1 MTDVD
6 VRADAAKDTAVPDGA
21 VVHPGQHRLESVQ
34 LVNWGTFSGYH
45 QLPVSRRGFLLTG
58 PSGSGKSSL
67 LDAIS
72 VVLVPPRW
80 LDLNAAARD
89 ASARGRDRTLLSYVR
104 GAWSRNTDQVSGE
117 LATQQLRPGTTWSA
131 VGLTYDDAA
140 GRRTTLVRIF
150 WASSSTTSVD
160 AITKLCV
167 IVDGDLDLRD
177 LEPVL
182 ADGLS
187 MRAVKQALDPFF
199 VSTDFAA
206 YADKLTRRLGVQGER
221 ALRLLHK
228 TQSTKGLSDL
238 DALLRDFMLD
248 EPATFGAARRTVE
261 QFVELEEAYRSV
273 QSAQAQVTHLTP
285 VRTLHPA
292 MLDAT
297 SRLVMLE
304 AERDALDGYRATRAV
319 EILRDEVAHAE
330 RVLDEARDAA
340 SHARTRAADADLEV
354 DALREEHSS
363 SGGSALDRWRA
374 EIETVQQEQVAR
386 QRRRGRLQAHL
397 DELGETFPADAA
409 GFRALLTRAVAAAEA
424 RDEPPA
430 AGRAAT
436 DDAADAETSTGAS
449 ELDQRRD
456 AARDRLRQV
465 QQELHEATGQLRA
478 LEQQRSNLDRRDVE
492 LRDGIAQALGVAPTR
507 LPFVAELLQVRD
519 EDAAWRGVVER
530 LLGSFARSLLVPDAL
545 YAAAAEHI
553 NGTHLGRRLLYNR
566 VPRVADAPRPVGA
579 TSIVHAVEV
588 ADSDAADWLRSE
600 LSRRFDYVRA
610 STTAELREAE
620 RAVTVDGQVKHS
632 RARHEKDDRRRVD
645 DAHGWVLGFDNHHK
659 RALYEQEVAR
669 LTAVREDVLAGVTD
683 LTRER
688 DAVADRRRAWH
699 AVAAVEWD
707 DVDTDTP
714 ATRIHDLRRR
724 IEDAASG
731 GSDGGGLAS
740 LDARL
745 SEARDRARATADL
758 VAGTQAAV
766 LTAEATVQRLT
777 GRLGIQRDEQAAT
790 ASTGDATR
798 SRLDARFDAFDPDP
812 SSSVLDEIAAK
823 VSPQIARE
831 AAEAQRQRDEAARD
845 LERLLTEFHRR
856 WPAEAADVT
865 PDAANAGEYLAIL
878 ERLEYDGLPRFSGRF
893 HELLDE
899 QSTNNLAHLA
909 QLLVQEQKQIRAR
922 IAPVNESLASVA
934 FNRGTHLQLVVKDRP
949 LPEVREFRTR
959 VRTVL
964 EQSLAATPEER
975 IARFGELHALVTR
988 LGSSDPADVAWRDL
1002 VLDVRRHVE
1011 FVGNEVDADGTVV
1024 EVHTSGAGRSGGQR
1038 VKLVT
1043 FALAAALR
1051 YQLGGRYAES
1061 PVYGTVVIDEAFDK
1075 ADAEFTEVSMRVFE
1089 EFGFQ
1094 MVLATPLKM
1103 VQTLSEFIG
1112 GAALVSIRDRRW
1124 SALRHVEVDA
1134 LGA

>member
-6 VRADAAKDTAVPDGA
+6 QRPDAAIAATGPVP
-21 VVHPGQHRLESVQ
+21 HPGQHRLSGVQ

-45 QLPVSRRGFLLTG
+45 HLPVARRGFLLTG

-104 GAWSRNTDQVSGE
+104 GAWSRNTDQTSGE

-131 VGLTYDDAA
+131 VALTFDDAA
-140 GRRTTLVRIF
+140 GRRTTLARVF

-160 AITKLCV
+160 GISKLCL

-177 LEPVL
+177 LEPVV

-187 MRAVKQALDPFF
+187 VRAVRQALDPFF
-199 VSTDFAA
+199 VSTDFAP
-206 YADKLTRRLGVQGER
+206 YADKLARRLGLQGER

-248 EPATFGAARRTVE
+248 EPATFAAARRTVE
-261 QFVELEEAYRSV
+261 QFVELEEAYRAV
-273 QSAQAQVTHLTP
+273 QSAQAQLTHLTP
-285 VRTLHPA
+285 LRTLHPA
-292 MLDAT
+292 LLDAT
-297 SRLVMLE
+297 GRLALLE
-304 AERDALDGYRATRAV
+304 AERDAVDGYRAERSVA
-319 EILRDEVAHAE
+319 LLGAEVARAE
-330 RVLDEARDAA
+330 RVLAEARDAA
-340 SHARTRAADADLEV
+340 DTARVEATDADTDVE
-354 DALREEHSS
+354 ALRDEHGSA
-363 SGGSALDRWRA
+363 GGSALERWRA
-374 EIETVQQEQVAR
+374 ETETLRAEQVAR
-386 QRRRGRLQAHL
+386 QRRRARLQIHL
-397 DELGETFPADAA
+397 DELGEQFPGDAAAFRELTARAAAALAGEGDATAPADGAQD
-409 GFRALLTRAVAAAEA
+409 GT
-424 RDEPPA
+424 PA
-430 AGRAAT
+430 APGPV
-436 DDAADAETSTGAS
+436 E
-449 ELDQRRD
+449 QRRD

-465 QQELHEATGQLRA
+465 QADLHEATGQLRA
-478 LEQQRSNLDRRDVE
+478 LEQQRSNLDRRDLE
-492 LRDGIAQALGVAPTR
+492 LRDDIAAAVGVAPTR
-507 LPFVAELLQVRD
+507 LPYVAEMLQVR
-519 EDAAWRGVVER
+519 EEESAWRGVVER

-545 YAAAAEHI
+545 YPAVAEHI
-553 NGTHLGRRLLYNR
+553 NATHLGRRLMYNR

-579 TSIVHAVEV
+579 GSVVHVVEV
-588 ADSDAADWLRSE
+588 AAGDAADWLRSE
-600 LSRRFDYVRA
+600 LTRRFDYVRA
-610 STTAELREAE
+610 GSAAELRDAE
-620 RAVTVDGQVKHS
+620 RAVTADGQVKHS
-632 RARHEKDDRRRVD
+632 RSRHEKDDRRRVD
-645 DAHGWVLGFDNHHK
+645 DARGWVLGFDNHHK
-659 RALYEQEVAR
+659 RALYEAEVTR
-669 LTAVREDVLAGVTD
+669 LTAAREQALTELTD

-688 DAVADRRRAWH
+688 DAVTGRRAAWQ
-699 AVAAVEWD
+699 AVTTTEWD
-707 DVDTDTP
+707 DVDSDTP
-714 ATRIHDLRRR
+714 ARRLHDLQRR
-724 IEDAASG
+724 IDEAGTSG
-731 GSDGGGLAS
+731 TAGDLAT

-745 SEARDRARATADL
+745 AEARARARTAADRL
-758 VAGTQAAV
+758 TAARAAV
-766 LTAEATVQRLT
+766 MAAEGDLQRLS
-777 GRLGIQRDEQAAT
+777 GRLALQRDER
-790 ASTGDATR
+790 STSPSIGDATR
-798 SRLDARFDAFDPDP
+798 ARLQARFDAYDPEP
-812 SSSVLDEIAAK
+812 SSAVLDEIAAR
-823 VSPQIARE
+823 VTPQIARE
-831 AAEAQRQRDEAARD
+831 AADAQRDRDEAARD
-845 LERLLTEFHRR
+845 IERLLTEFHRR
-856 WPAEAADVT
+856 WPAEAADLT
-865 PDAANAGEYLAIL
+865 PDVAHAGQHLEVL
-878 ERLEYDGLPRFSGRF
+878 ERLEVDGLPRFSGRF

-899 QSTNNLAHLA
+899 QATNNLAHLA
-909 QLLVQEQKQIRAR
+909 QLLVQEAKQIRAR

-949 LPEVREFRTR
+949 LPEVRDFRNR

-964 EQSLAATPEER
+964 EQSVAAGPEER
-975 IARFGELHALVTR
+975 IARFGDLHALVMR

-1002 VLDVRRHVE
+1002 VLDVRKHVE
-1011 FVGNEVDADGTVV
+1011 FVGNEVDEAGTVV

-1134 LGA
+1134 LGSAGA

>member
-6 VRADAAKDTAVPDGA
+6 VRP
-21 VVHPGQHRLESVQ
+21 VHPGQHRLESVQ

-104 GAWSRNTDQVSGE
+104 GAWSRNTDQASGE

-177 LEPVL
+177 LEPVV

-187 MRAVKQALDPFF
+187 MRAVKQELDPFF

-319 EILRDEVAHAE
+319 EILRDEVARAQ

-340 SHARTRAADADLEV
+340 ARARTRAADADLEV

-374 EIETVQQEQVAR
+374 EIDTVQQEQVAR

-397 DELGETFPADAA
+397 DELGEAFPSDAA
-409 GFRALLTRAVAAAEA
+409 EFRALLARAAAAAED
-424 RDEPPA
+424 RDDAPE
-430 AGRAAT
+430 AT
-436 DDAADAETSTGAS
+436 TAADADRATAAGPEAS
-449 ELDQRRD
+449 ELEQRRD

-465 QQELHEATGQLRA
+465 QSDLHEAAGQLRA

-507 LPFVAELLQVRD
+507 LPFVAELLQVRE
-519 EDAAWRGVVER
+519 EDAQWRGVVER

-545 YAAAAEHI
+545 YARAAEHI

-588 ADSDAADWLRSE
+588 ADGDAADWLRSE

-632 RARHEKDDRRRVD
+632 RSRHEKDDRRRVD

-688 DAVADRRRAWH
+688 DAAAERRRAWH

-714 ATRIHDLRRR
+714 ATRVHDLRRR
-724 IEDAASG
+724 IEEASSDAG
-731 GSDGGGLAS
+731 DGNGLAS
-740 LDARL
+740 IDARL
-745 SEARDRARATADL
+745 SEARERARAAADL
-758 VAGTQAAV
+758 VAGTQAAA

-777 GRLGIQRDEQAAT
+777 GRLGVQRDEQAAT

-798 SRLDARFDAFDPDP
+798 ARLDARFDAVDPDP

-831 AAEAQRQRDEAARD
+831 AADAQRDRDEAARD

-988 LGSSDPADVAWRDL
+988 LGSSDPADTAWRDL

-1011 FVGNEVDADGTVV
+1011 FVGNEVDTDGTVV